1 MAIPEVSDLI
11 LAAGGVGTAAMG
23 IVETMKASWLPAI
36 GFNKLDTDLK
46 WADDAYKRAYGTS
59 YGQMLESLF
68 RNGRGTGDL
77 PRVLRQGV
85 RIGLSPEN
93 AEAMAAALSVQPG
106 NLKSV
111 VEKVAGGTQL
121 SDEEKNV
128 LGRFEVSADA
138 RIDAALSL
146 AETAYV
152 NGIRGRAFVVAFLL
166 SFAAA
171 LTLHVAGETTDAFS
185 TYLGAAI
192 VALVSVPLAP
202 IAKDVA
208 KGFQAAASAIGGKK

>member
-46 WADDAYKRAYGTS
+46 WADDAYQKAYGSS
-59 YGQMLESLF
+59 YSQMLESLF

-85 RIGLSPEN
+85 RIGLRPEN
-93 AEAMAAALSVQPG
+93 AEAMAGALSVQPG

-111 VEKVAGGTQL
+111 VEKVASGTKL

-152 NGIRGRAFVVAFLL
+152 NGVRGRAFVVAFLL

-171 LTLHVAGETTDAFS
+171 LTLHLAGETKDVF
-185 TYLGAAI
+185 LGAAI